1 MKTKRPE
8 DLRDLRGEKKVFFE
22 SSIFLPDSVTE
33 MKEPRFIHREIL
45 VKIPLYQ
52 AP

>member
-8 DLRDLRGEKKVFFE
+8 DLRDLRGEKNVFFE
-22 SSIFLPDSVTE
+22 SSIFLPDSVTKMRE
-33 MKEPRFIHREIL
+33 RRFIHREFL
-45 VKIPLYQ
+45 AKIPLYQ